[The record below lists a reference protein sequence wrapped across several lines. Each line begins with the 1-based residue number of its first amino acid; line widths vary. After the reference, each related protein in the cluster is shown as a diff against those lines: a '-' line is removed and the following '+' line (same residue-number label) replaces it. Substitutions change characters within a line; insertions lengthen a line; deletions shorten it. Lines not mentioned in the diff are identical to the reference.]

1 MALDHSR
8 LGLENKFLENKEGR
22 ILYVRQVYVT
32 KVLPTSLGERGGGKP
47 TFHTFYTSRPRWNS
61 TMRRCVYHT
70 DLGQNVVIY
79 HLAIQI
85 TLIQYSGRSRH
96 TWAFSETVRKISK
109 ISYAAN
115 RLSLLQRE
123 LLSSVWM
130 NINRVKVMLHGTIRS
145 DDF

>member
-32 KVLPTSLGERGGGKP
+32 KSCQQVWGRGGGGKP
-47 TFHTFYTSRPRWNS
+47 TFHTFYTSRSRWNS

-85 TLIQYSGRSRH
+85 TLLQYSGRSRH
-96 TWAFSETVRKISK
+96 TWAFSETVRRISK